1 MSKANKEHISE
12 WLRAAPTVRGMLV
25 RGVRFPDQTF
35 VSDLDARDFPAGALE
50 QAWRLVGDTFQVL
63 SAQKFPPTRLSWVY
77 ERSVLHCVRR
87 RDGAI
92 LGVFVARNSVEADA
106 VGLDRLLAEFQSIE
120 TPVENDVPAESPE
133 ST

>member
-1 MSKANKEHISE
+1 MSKAVKERISE
-12 WLRAAPTVRGMLV
+12 WLRAAPTVRGTLV

-35 VSDLDARDFPAGALE
+35 VSDVDARDFPAGALE

-77 ERSVLHCVRR
+77 ERSVLHCVQR

-92 LGVFVARNSVEADA
+92 LGVFLARNNVESDA
-106 VGLDRLLAEFQSIE
+106 GDLKRLLAEFQLIE
-120 TPVENDVPAESPE
+120 IPGEDDELGDALE